1 MEIKSSEDFERIYKK
16 GDLIGTGGFAKVY
29 EVRVKEDPEKV
40 RAVKIIS
47 KENLT
52 EDDYFYVLSEIE
64 ILTQVD
70 HPNIVRLIEIFDD
83 DNNLYLVFE
92 LMKGGDVSF
101 HFGILQILA

>member
-1 MEIKSSEDFERIYKK
+1 M
-16 GDLIGTGGFAKVY
+16 IGQGGFAKVY
-29 EVRVKEDPEKV
+29 EVRVREDPEIV

-52 EDDYFYVLSEIE
+52 EDDYFYVLSEME

-83 DNNLYLVFE
+83 DNSLYLVFE

-101 HFGILQILA
+101 CSYLSRNLPLMLIKSPCNSISESNS